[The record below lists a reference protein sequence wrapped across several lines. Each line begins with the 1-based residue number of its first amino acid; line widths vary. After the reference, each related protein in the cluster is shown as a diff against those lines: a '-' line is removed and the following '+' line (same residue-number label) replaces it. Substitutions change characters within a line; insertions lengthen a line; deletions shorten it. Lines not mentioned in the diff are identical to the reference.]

1 MRRLQKKEKGT
12 SEAKKL
18 SKVEKER
25 ELRKAKAEKMS
36 KAEKGKGVEKSKGKC
51 KKGGDLAE
59 KFRFRCLFD
68 FSICFSSCRTLAEV
82 TGLVRPCVVFLLQT
96 GHVRIWWN
104 TIIMILMSINTPSLL
119 HLVSSILVLV
129 ELIMCIS

>member
-18 SKVEKER
+18 SMSKVEKER

-59 KFRFRCLFD
+59 TRWCPFKAVENPSKRRASLVQ
-68 FSICFSSCRTLAEV
+68 TL
-82 TGLVRPCVVFLLQT
+82 C
-96 GHVRIWWN
+96 
-104 TIIMILMSINTPSLL
+104 
-119 HLVSSILVLV
+119 
-129 ELIMCIS
+129 C